1 MKPTFSTDSAC
12 LYLYKSTF
20 FSFSHLNSIW
30 FVFYVRNALFF
41 AVSLVWKLCTF
52 RNCLTFCPIAKSM
65 SGNIRRQSDIG
76 YANNAL
82 LLHMQTAFWVLKLET
97 IVHKISARYK
107 LYSRT
112 WWLWCFFFCVFHS
125 LLVCSLASI
134 NFVEAMWSYAIRRI
148 TSVFFSLGHLKFA
161 YFFSFICAAS
171 AMYFSF
177 FKELHHF
184 FPNSP
189 LFFHTKIT
197 KTEQRFRF
205 GD

>member
-1 MKPTFSTDSAC
+1 MLIM
-12 LYLYKSTF
+12 LYYFTCRPLF
-20 FSFSHLNSIW
+20 EFLNS
-30 FVFYVRNALFF
+30 
-41 AVSLVWKLCTF
+41 K
-52 RNCLTFCPIAKSM
+52 
-65 SGNIRRQSDIG
+65 QSYTRYPQDIT
-76 YANNAL
+76 YIPE
-82 LLHMQTAFWVLKLET
+82 HDDYDV
-97 IVHKISARYK
+97 
-107 LYSRT
+107 
-112 WWLWCFFFCVFHS
+112 FFFCVFHS